1 MAPQTSSILIA
12 DAVAPRAERAQ
23 LVRRESI
30 RDFAGVA
37 VGVSVGALLWL
48 ALVSL
53 FRLQG

>member
-1 MAPQTSSILIA
+1 MAPQTSSLLIA
-12 DAVAPRAERAQ
+12 DVVPRAEREQ
-23 LVRRESI
+23 LVRRESM

>member
-12 DAVAPRAERAQ
+12 DVVVPRAEREQ
-23 LVRRESI
+23 LVRRESM

-37 VGVSVGALLWL
+37 VGVSVGALVWL

-53 FRLQG
+53 FRLQN